1 MSDAM
6 IEMLKAT
13 DQIGVD
19 QKVIK
24 EIFGQ
29 LPYTELKNGEWI
41 RHLDVKTEKD
51 VQEHNSCLVYHEK
64 GTRGKNRPVE
74 ITWTDIQN

>member
-6 IEMLKAT
+6 IKMLRT
-13 DQIGVD
+13 SYHIGVD

-24 EIFGQ
+24 EVFGR

-51 VQEHNSCLVYHEK
+51 IKEHNRCLVYHEK
-64 GTRGKNRPVE
+64 GTRGKNRPVG
-74 ITWTDIQN
+74 ITWTDIQK